1 MAQIFNP
8 NPGNTLDTVANAL
21 KEQAN
26 AANKD
31 VNDAIKALQGT
42 DNADNPALLAELQ
55 HKINKWSVIY
65 NINSTVTRALRDLMQ
80 GILQEDL
87 NMDTSLIRELAE
99 LALAG
104 SGQHCHEEALCIA
117 EWLERLGQDEAAR
130 LIRISSLANQGRYQE
145 ALVFAHGNPWP
156 ALEPWFALCEWH
168 LGLGAAL
175 DRRLAGLGGSSDP
188 ALADFAAGM
197 RVQVRT

>member
-1 MAQIFNP
+1 MMTALETRLSVADGTHAAALRQRLQAALAECRRELARGACPERFQFLQQQARALEGGLGILSQAHRGLSMAQIFNP

-80 GILQEDL
+80 GILQK
-87 NMDTSLIRELAE
+87 I
-99 LALAG
+99 
-104 SGQHCHEEALCIA
+104 
-117 EWLERLGQDEAAR
+117 
-130 LIRISSLANQGRYQE
+130 
-145 ALVFAHGNPWP
+145 
-156 ALEPWFALCEWH
+156 
-168 LGLGAAL
+168 
-175 DRRLAGLGGSSDP
+175 
-188 ALADFAAGM
+188 
-197 RVQVRT
+197 

>member
-31 VNDAIKALQGT
+31 VNEAINGLQGA

-80 GILQEDL
+80 GILQK
-87 NMDTSLIRELAE
+87 I
-99 LALAG
+99 
-104 SGQHCHEEALCIA
+104 
-117 EWLERLGQDEAAR
+117 
-130 LIRISSLANQGRYQE
+130 
-145 ALVFAHGNPWP
+145 
-156 ALEPWFALCEWH
+156 
-168 LGLGAAL
+168 
-175 DRRLAGLGGSSDP
+175 
-188 ALADFAAGM
+188 
-197 RVQVRT
+197 

>member
-1 MAQIFNP
+1 MPQRSGSVCRRRWRSVAGNWP
-8 NPGNTLDTVANAL
+8 EAPARSTSSSCNSRPGPSKAVSAFFRSSQRTKHGADIQPQPGEYPRYRGQCL

-80 GILQEDL
+80 GILQK
-87 NMDTSLIRELAE
+87 I
-99 LALAG
+99 
-104 SGQHCHEEALCIA
+104 
-117 EWLERLGQDEAAR
+117 
-130 LIRISSLANQGRYQE
+130 
-145 ALVFAHGNPWP
+145 
-156 ALEPWFALCEWH
+156 
-168 LGLGAAL
+168 
-175 DRRLAGLGGSSDP
+175 
-188 ALADFAAGM
+188 
-197 RVQVRT
+197 